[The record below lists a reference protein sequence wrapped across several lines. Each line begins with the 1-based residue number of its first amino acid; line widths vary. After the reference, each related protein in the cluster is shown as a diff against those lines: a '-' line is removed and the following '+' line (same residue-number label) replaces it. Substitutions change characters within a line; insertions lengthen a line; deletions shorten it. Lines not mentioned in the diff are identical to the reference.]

1 MSKDQNDNQSDGSQ
15 GELESVAGEYYRE
28 ELKDLS
34 PIRAIRRYLEQSSP
48 VTFMVHAFV
57 LFLLSLVL
65 GFLAIS
71 SLEAAVGNISSTAGS
86 TNLNASGFFSGL
98 STLCR
103 VSSGMLV
110 VWAIGNLIADAIKD
124 GAKS

>member
-28 ELKDLS
+28 ELSDLS
-34 PIRAIRRYLEQSSP
+34 PFRGIRRYLGQSSP

-57 LFLLSLVL
+57 LFLLSMVL

-71 SLEAAVGNISSTAGS
+71 SLEAAVGNIKSTTGS
-86 TNLNASGFFSGL
+86 TNMNASGFFSGL

-110 VWAIGNLIADAIKD
+110 AWAVGSLIADAIKE
-124 GAKS
+124 GSQS